1 LREQEKKHLHQW
13 GDQVTHYTL
22 GLFANMYPAFD
33 GDWRGSFIRQM
44 VTDLETRGIT
54 VKKAVKNSP
63 SVIGY
68 VPFYYQSMV
77 LARDPAPDIMQAEY
91 IPHSSLIPAY
101 FRRKNIPLVLKFHG
115 DDARI
120 YPFKNRFNMM
130 LTRTMLKH
138 AAHMIT
144 ASEEMRRLLIDIG
157 GNPETIS
164 AIHTGVDTE
173 FFSPG
178 SQKQSRKSLGLPA
191 EATIFLFVGR
201 LHPSKGINELLEVA
215 WQCPDLLFIFVGS
228 GMSVPAHPENCR
240 FVGEKIPEEV
250 RTWMNAADCLVLP
263 THTEAVPTSVMEAF
277 ACGIPAITTDVGGCP
292 EIVEDG
298 KNGLLVPVLDVNA
311 LHDAVVWIHKNPE
324 ECREMGKRA
333 RMVVLEKYDHN
344 NMIDR
349 LISVHRMLLV

>member
-1 LREQEKKHLHQW
+1 
-13 GDQVTHYTL
+13 
-22 GLFANMYPAFD
+22 MYPAYD

-44 VTDLETRGIT
+44 VRDLETRGIT
-54 VKKAVKNSP
+54 VKKAVKSSS

-77 LARDPAPDIMQAEY
+77 LARDTTPDIFQAEY

-101 FRRKNIPLVLKFHG
+101 FRRQNVPLVLKFHG

-120 YPFKNRFNMM
+120 YPFKNRFNMT

-138 AAHMIT
+138 AAHVIT

-157 GNPETIS
+157 GNPDTIS

-173 FFSPG
+173 FFSLG
-178 SQKQSRKSLGLPA
+178 SKEQSRKSLDLPA
-191 EATIFLFVGR
+191 DATVFLFVGR

-215 WQCPDLLFIFVGS
+215 RQCPDLLFRFVGS
-228 GMSVPAHPENCR
+228 GISVPVFSDNCK

-250 RTWMNAADCLVLP
+250 RTWMYAADCLVLP

-277 ACGIPAITTDVGGCP
+277 ACGIPAITTDIGGCP

-298 KNGLLVPVLDVNA
+298 KNGLLVPVGDIKTLY
-311 LHDAVVWIHKNPE
+311 DAVRWMHNNPE
-324 ECREMGKRA
+324 SRADMGKQA
-333 RMVVLEKYDHN
+333 RIKVLEQYDHH
-344 NMIDR
+344 MQIEQ
-349 LISVHRMLLV
+349 LINVHRSLIK

>member
-1 LREQEKKHLHQW
+1 M
-13 GDQVTHYTL
+13 THYTL
-22 GLFANMYPAFD
+22 GLFANMYPAYD

-44 VTDLETRGIT
+44 VRDLETRGIT
-54 VKKAVKNSP
+54 VKKAVKKSS

-68 VPFYYQSMV
+68 VPFYFQSMV
-77 LARDPAPDIMQAEY
+77 LARDTTPDIMQAEY

-101 FRRKNIPLVLKFHG
+101 FRRKNVPLVLKFHG

-120 YPFKNRFNMM
+120 YPFKNRFNRM

-138 AAHMIT
+138 AAHVIT

-178 SQKQSRKSLGLPA
+178 SKKQSRKSLDLPT

-215 WQCPDLLFIFVGS
+215 RQCPELMFLFVGS
-228 GMSVPAHPENCR
+228 GMRVPVHPDNCK

-250 RTWMNAADCLVLP
+250 RTWMNAADCLLLP

-298 KNGLLVPVLDVNA
+298 KNGLLVPVGNIKA
-311 LHDAVVWIHKNPE
+311 LYDAVVWMHNNMESRI
-324 ECREMGKRA
+324 EMGKRG
-333 RMVVLEKYDHN
+333 RITVLERYDHRKLIEQ
-344 NMIDR
+344 MIN
-349 LISVHRMLLV
+349 VHRSLIR